1 MMGIVG
7 VTQEEEEEEEEHKQ
21 NTRSSVSYRRTKCR
35 LRALESERRFFQKRR
50 RTAAGDDVTSKIE
63 SCDL

>member
-21 NTRSSVSYRRTKCR
+21 NTRSSVSYLRTKCR

-50 RTAAGDDVTSKIE
+50 TAAGDDVTSKIE

>member
-35 LRALESERRFFQKRR
+35 LRALESERRFIPEKKKNSSR
-50 RTAAGDDVTSKIE
+50 G
-63 SCDL
+63 